1 MLPAFPAPGAN
12 IYRSSFSLAANL
24 RTTSLLLRDF
34 GALLDS
40 LQDHSTRLIEDNM
53 AILELL
59 LNASFYHA
67 FLFQTR
73 VFLKSHLSYN
83 WEPLP
88 HQTSLPQEK
97 VILGGILGGYQLY
110 VKWIQQEC
118 EFFTRSSGDFI
129 VQRHTFAILKA
140 MQLQAKLAF
149 LTFNKNNQDNQDID
163 NIILELRKLKDF
175 YDNPYSTLEA
185 PLIITEK
192 QLHTKFQKFINISRS
207 LTEVQ
212 TAMELNAKETKD
224 LCRQGA
230 NFLSVYHSQ
239 NSVTSLS
246 QEALGTAVK
255 RYKESKT
262 VRVYREELASIE
274 FYRHLPLF
282 AHGSLV
288 SVAHKLNSRLSYC
301 RHSTFRL
308 LQMGEYR
315 YGHRYA
321 QVAKSKYS
329 DMFLDFQKI
338 FMLQDTL
345 NKQSIGAYSTT
356 KLLILGLLLAGKYDM
371 ARKEIIKLL
380 EKMNTVDITLTNW
393 LYICND
399 CIMHISAS
407 DALKR
412 HITMLSSGD
421 SHLPLLRIFGMAYYS
436 MPIYTSTT
444 VNPLELYE
452 DLKSPERHWD
462 RVKNQESDN
471 LKTLLLGITSK
482 VLMEVVVQSMRWIF
496 HRLALSLADSTGS
509 PFSLVQHIFLL
520 FNLLLIPLDIL
531 LVTTT
536 EGHRT
541 ELRKVLCVAAP
552 HLDAV
557 VDLILEGKYG
567 ILFIVKGSGYSAL
580 MTVIRLVA
588 EATMEQYYNDLYTI
602 LLKRLSTESVPPT
615 TLYLIEKY
623 TLISI

>member
-12 IYRSSFSLAANL
+12 IYRSSFSLAANF

-59 LNASFYHA
+59 LNASFCHA
-67 FLFQTR
+67 FFFQTR
-73 VFLKSHLSYN
+73 VLLKSHLSYS

-88 HQTSLPQEK
+88 HQTTLPQEK
-97 VILGGILGGYQLY
+97 VILGGILGGYQSY

-140 MQLQAKLAF
+140 MQLQARLVFLAF
-149 LTFNKNNQDNQDID
+149 NQDSQDID
-163 NIILELRKLKDF
+163 NIIVELQKLKEF
-175 YDNPYSTLEA
+175 YDNPYGTLEA
-185 PLIITEK
+185 PLVVTEK
-192 QLHTKFQKFINISRS
+192 QLHTKFQKLINISRS
-207 LTEVQ
+207 LAEVQ
-212 TAMELNAKETKD
+212 TAMELSAKETQN
-224 LCRQGA
+224 LCRQDA
-230 NFLSVYHSQ
+230 NFLSVYLSQ
-239 NSVTSLS
+239 NSAASLS

-282 AHGSLV
+282 ARGSLV
-288 SVAHKLNSRLSYC
+288 SVAHKLNSRLCYC

-308 LQMGEYR
+308 LQVGEYR

-321 QVAKSKYS
+321 QVIKSKYS
-329 DMFLDFQKI
+329 DRFLDFQEI

-345 NKQSIGAYSTT
+345 DKQSIGAYSTT
-356 KLLILGLLLAGKYDM
+356 KLLILGLLLAGKHDM
-371 ARKEIIKLL
+371 ARKEIIELL
-380 EKMNTVDITLTNW
+380 EKMSTVDIILTDW

-399 CIMHISAS
+399 CIMHVSAS

-412 HITMLSSGD
+412 HATMLSNGD
-421 SHLPLLRIFGMAYYS
+421 SYLPLLRVLGMMHYS
-436 MPIYTSTT
+436 VHTYTSTT

-452 DLKSPERHWD
+452 DLKNPERHWH
-462 RVKNQESDN
+462 RVGSQESDN
-471 LKTLLLGITSK
+471 LKVLLLGTTST
-482 VLMEVVVQSMRWIF
+482 VLMEVAVQSMRWIF
-496 HRLALSLADSTGS
+496 HRLALSLADPTGS
-509 PFSLVQHIFLL
+509 PFSLVQHIILL
-520 FNLLLIPLDIL
+520 FNLLLIPLDML
-531 LVTTT
+531 LVTAK
-536 EGHRT
+536 EEHRT
-541 ELRKVLCVAAP
+541 ELKKALYVAAP

-557 VDLILEGKYG
+557 IDLILEGKHG
-567 ILFIVKGSGYSAL
+567 ILFIVKGSGYAGL
-580 MTVIRLVA
+580 MTVVRLVA
-588 EATMEQYYNDLYTI
+588 ETTMEQYYSDLYTT
-602 LLKRLSTESVPPT
+602 LLKHLSMESVPPAT
-615 TLYLIEKY
+615 RRLIERY